1 MVWMAIAIALPMTF
15 LSDWVV
21 NLLYGQQYNQ
31 AGSVLM
37 IYIWAGVFVFLGVA
51 SSKWLLSENLQIFST
66 INTTIGAIVNVGL
79 NYILIKKIGI
89 EGAAWATLIS
99 YFIAAYLSLSLWK
112 KTRIN
117 FINLSKTLLI
127 TRIFNAK
134 K

>member
-1 MVWMAIAIALPMTF
+1 MAIAIALPMTF

-21 NLLYGQQYNQ
+21 HFLYGNQYNQ

-37 IYIWAGVFVFLGVA
+37 IHIWAGVFVFLGVA
-51 SSKWLLSENLQIFST
+51 SGKWLLSENLQMFST
-66 INTTIGAIVNVGL
+66 VNTTIGAIVNIYL
-79 NYILIKKIGI
+79 NYILIPKMGV

-99 YFIAAYLSLSLWK
+99 YCIAAYLSLLFWK

-127 TRIFNAK
+127 TRIFHVKKNA
-134 K
+134 